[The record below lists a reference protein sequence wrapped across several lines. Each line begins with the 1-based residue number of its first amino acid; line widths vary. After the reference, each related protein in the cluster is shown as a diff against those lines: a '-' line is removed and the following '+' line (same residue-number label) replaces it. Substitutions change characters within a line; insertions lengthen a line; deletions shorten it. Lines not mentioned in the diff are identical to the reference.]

1 MDFDLG
7 RAQNGAHSR
16 RTRVYP
22 PRLADMGRR
31 ILPAPPTPYPRSRDH
46 PERVVQRP
54 LRDTGVSPTRMRM
67 RDDRRGVESQIL
79 TPAKRTPRFDR
90 EKFLAEKYFFTCC
103 FFGGIVCHNQDTLP
117 QVPRS
122 FTSGLPEILKSWSPA
137 NAPSHTSS
145 WTRRLRKNYVPNDI
159 FGMTRSGSHPNP
171 DPKKPTLPS
180 VSAKRSKTQ
189 SRSRLEYGRAIWLVL
204 GIPRGC
210 RP

>member
-54 LRDTGVSPTRMRM
+54 LRDTGISPTRMRM

-90 EKFLAEKYFFTCC
+90 EKF
-103 FFGGIVCHNQDTLP
+103 FGGTIFFRLLFFWRPTIPIETRRAHEYEYP
-117 QVPRS
+117 
-122 FTSGLPEILKSWSPA
+122 GLPHVSQLGLLAMRQCRDEEAATAESILTLAQLGQLVHHTAHLQSPA
-137 NAPSHTSS
+137 GG
-145 WTRRLRKNYVPNDI
+145 V
-159 FGMTRSGSHPNP
+159 
-171 DPKKPTLPS
+171 
-180 VSAKRSKTQ
+180 
-189 SRSRLEYGRAIWLVL
+189 
-204 GIPRGC
+204 
-210 RP
+210 